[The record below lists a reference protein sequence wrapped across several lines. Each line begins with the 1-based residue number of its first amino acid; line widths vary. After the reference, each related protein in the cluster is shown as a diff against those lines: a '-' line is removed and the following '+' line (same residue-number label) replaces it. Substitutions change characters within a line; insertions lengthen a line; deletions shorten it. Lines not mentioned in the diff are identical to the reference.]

1 MEGEKKMKDVKVE
14 FRCTEEEKKKLY
26 DMAERKGL
34 KLGDFVLNSTIN
46 KRGRCGLDADQKS
59 AVQRMKTSLNKIESG
74 IDVPEETDKII
85 KEARE
90 LCQSLKL

>member
-1 MEGEKKMKDVKVE
+1 MKDAKIE

-26 DMAERKGL
+26 GMAESKGM
-34 KLGDFVLNSTIN
+34 KVGDLVLNSTIY
-46 KRGRCGLDADQKS
+46 KRWRCGLDTDQKS
-59 AVQRMKTSLNKIESG
+59 AVQRMKTSLSKIGSG

>member
-1 MEGEKKMKDVKVE
+1 MKDVKIG

-26 DMAERKGL
+26 EMAERKGM
-34 KLGDFVLNSTIN
+34 KLGDYVLNATIY
-46 KRGRCGLDADQKS
+46 KRGRSGLDADQKS
-59 AVQRMKTSLNKIESG
+59 AVHRMKTSLNKIESG
-74 IDVPEETDKII
+74 IDVPQETDKII

>member
-1 MEGEKKMKDVKVE
+1 M
-14 FRCTEEEKKKLY
+14 
-26 DMAERKGL
+26 
-34 KLGDFVLNSTIN
+34 LNSTIN

>member
-1 MEGEKKMKDVKVE
+1 MKGARVE

-26 DMAERKGL
+26 GLAERKGL
-34 KLGDFVLNSTIN
+34 KVGDFVLNSTIN
-46 KRGRCGLDADQKS
+46 KRGRSGLDADQKS
-59 AVQRMKTSLNKIESG
+59 AIQRMKTSLNKIGSG
-74 IDVPEETDKII
+74 IDIPEETDKII

>member
-1 MEGEKKMKDVKVE
+1 MKGAKIE

-26 DMAERKGL
+26 WMAESREM
-34 KLGDFVLNSTIN
+34 KLGDLVLNSTIY
-46 KRGRCGLDADQKS
+46 KRGRSGLGAVQKS
-59 AVQRMKTSLNKIESG
+59 ALQRMKTSLNKIGSG

>member
-1 MEGEKKMKDVKVE
+1 MKGAKIE

-26 DMAERKGL
+26 RMAESKGM
-34 KLGDFVLNSTIN
+34 KVGDLVLNSTIY
-46 KRGRCGLDADQKS
+46 KRGRCGLDTDQKS
-59 AVQRMKTSLNKIESG
+59 AVQRMKTSLNKIGSG
-74 IDVPEETDKII
+74 IDVPGETDKII